1 MIVLI
6 NSSKTMRAVP
16 GSAGEQRP
24 ALIER
29 AARLDRVLKGMSEA
43 ELKSLM
49 HLSPKLAA
57 STHALIERWTAD
69 PDAQTPA
76 IDAFQGD
83 IFRGLRANTL
93 STDDRVY
100 ANEVLRILSGL
111 YGILRAFDGITP
123 YRLELMY
130 ALAGNGLRN
139 LYEFWGDAVA
149 KTLPKDGLIVD
160 AASDEYSRLI
170 RPFVDPARIVEPQFL
185 TQMSADVE
193 PTFVVVHAKVAR
205 GAYARW
211 LIRSRITDPARF
223 GEFSDL
229 DWVYDPATST
239 VEKPVYIK
247 RLAS

>member
-16 GSAGEQRP
+16 GSAGAQRP
-24 ALIER
+24 ALLEC
-29 AARLDRVLKGMSEA
+29 AQRLDMLLKAKSEA

-57 STHALIERWTAD
+57 STHALIERWSAD
-69 PDAQTPA
+69 PGQQTPA

-93 STDDRVY
+93 TADDRAY
-100 ANEVLRILSGL
+100 ANDVLRIMSGL
-111 YGILRAFDGITP
+111 YGILRPLDGITP

-130 ALAGNGLRN
+130 PLSGDEFRN
-139 LYEFWGDAVA
+139 LYEFWGSAVA
-149 KTLPKDGLIVD
+149 ETLPADGLIVD
-160 AASDEYSRLI
+160 AASDEYARLV
-170 RPFVDPARIVEPQFL
+170 RPFVDADRIVEPQFL
-185 TQMSADVE
+185 TQMSADQE

-211 LIRSRITDPARF
+211 LITSRITDPARF
-223 GEFSDL
+223 GEFADL
-229 DWVYDPATST
+229 DWVYDPETST
-239 VEKPVYIK
+239 PEKPVYIK
-247 RLAS
+247 RLAG

>member
-16 GSAGEQRP
+16 GSAREQRP
-24 ALIER
+24 ALIGR
-29 AARLDRVLKGMSEA
+29 AERLDRALKGMSAA

-49 HLSPKLAA
+49 HLSPKLAE
-57 STHALIERWTAD
+57 STHALIDRWTAD
-69 PDAQTPA
+69 SAAQTPA

-83 IFRGLRANTL
+83 IFRGLRASTL
-93 STDDRVY
+93 SADDREY

-130 ALAGNGLRN
+130 PLSADGFRN
-139 LYEFWGDAVA
+139 LYEFWGSAVA
-149 KTLPKDGLIVD
+149 ETLPKDGLIVD
-160 AASDEYSRLI
+160 AASDEYARLV
-170 RPFVDPARIVEPQFL
+170 RPFVDPDRIVEPQFL

-223 GEFSDL
+223 GEFADL

-239 VEKPVYIK
+239 LDKPVYIK

>member
-29 AARLDRVLKGMSEA
+29 AERLDQALKGMSAA

-49 HLSPKLAA
+49 HLSPKLAE
-57 STHALIERWTAD
+57 STHALINRWSSD

-83 IFRGLRANTL
+83 IFRGLRAHTL
-93 STDDRVY
+93 SADDRAY

-111 YGILRAFDGITP
+111 YGILRALDGITP

-130 ALAGNGLRN
+130 PLSADGFRN
-139 LYEFWGDAVA
+139 LYEFWGSAVA
-149 KTLPKDGLIVD
+149 ETLPKQGLIVD
-160 AASDEYSRLI
+160 AASDEYSRLV
-170 RPFVDPARIVEPQFL
+170 RPFVDLDRFVEPQFL

-223 GEFSDL
+223 GEFADL
-229 DWVYDPATST
+229 DWVYEPATSSE
-239 VEKPVYIK
+239 EKPVYIK
-247 RLAS
+247 RLAN